1 MKVMTR
7 SEAEAKRQKAVEFL
21 RRIGNDELADEFDN
35 MDAERYAEH
44 KGAEV
49 IENPNNSRSKSMP
62 NSKSKAELES
72 ELDEAN
78 DYIEELESK
87 LDQIAGI
94 ATDEEED
101 QGEGDSDDSGD
112 DGEDGDLD

>member
-21 RRIGNDELADEFDN
+21 RRIGNDGLADEFDN
-35 MDAERYAEH
+35 MDAEGY
-44 KGAEV
+44 
-49 IENPNNSRSKSMP
+49 PNNSRSKSMP
-62 NSKSKAELES
+62 SSKSKAELES

-101 QGEGDSDDSGD
+101 QGEDDDSDDSGD